1 MYPLILL
8 VFAIGF
14 IVLAGSRLRMHPF
27 LVLLLAAFFYGAA
40 SGVGVLETLEV
51 IAGGFGNTLGR
62 IGLIIVL
69 GMLIGA
75 FLEHSGGATA
85 MAFWVLELIGPRA
98 INWAMAAVGY
108 IVSVPVFCDSGFVI
122 LNSLMKGMAIRG
134 GIPVTGPA
142 VALAM
147 GLLATHTMVPPT
159 PGPVAAAAI
168 LGANIGTVLLWGLIV
183 SLFSLIITL
192 LVIRPIFKLLP
203 IYAAMDM
210 TDRPNNTG
218 RPSAGHA
225 FLPVLIP
232 IFLIV
237 LGAVSSMP
245 ARPLGEGMV
254 YRYLIL
260 LGNPVIALV
269 LGFLVALTLPKRFD
283 KSMLSDDGWVGQ
295 SLVQAGSILL
305 ITGAGGAFGA
315 VLQSSGLGSD
325 LGLLL
330 AGKPLGIWVPFL
342 IAAVLKTAQGSSTV
356 ALLTAASIITP
367 SLAALGLDSEV
378 GRALTVI
385 AIGAGSCVVS
395 HANDSYFWVVTQLS
409 GMDLRQ
415 GYALV
420 TLSSALLGLFS
431 ALLIFFLGML
441 IL

>member
-1 MYPLILL
+1 M
-8 VFAIGF
+8 
-14 IVLAGSRLRMHPF
+14 
-27 LVLLLAAFFYGAA
+27 
-40 SGVGVLETLEV
+40 LETLES
-51 IAGGFGNTLGR
+51 ITGGFGNTVGR

-69 GMLIGA
+69 GMLIGT

-85 MAFWVLELIGPRA
+85 MAMWVLELIGPRG

-122 LNSLMKGMAIRG
+122 LSSLMKGMANRG

-168 LGANIGTVLLWGLIV
+168 LGANMGTVLLWGLIV
-183 SLFSLIITL
+183 SLFSLMITL
-192 LVIRPIFKLLP
+192 VAIRPVYKLLP
-203 IYAAMDM
+203 IYAEVDKA
-210 TDRPNNTG
+210 DRPYDTG
-218 RPSAGHA
+218 CPSAGHA

-232 IFLIV
+232 ILLIV

-254 YRYLIL
+254 YRFLIL

-283 KSMLSDDGWVGQ
+283 KSMLSGDGWVGQ

-315 VLQSSGLGSD
+315 VLQSSGLGSE

-356 ALLTAASIITP
+356 ALLTAASIIAP
-367 SLAALGLDSEV
+367 SLATLGLDSEV
-378 GRALTVI
+378 GRAFTVI

-409 GMDLRQ
+409 GMDLRH
-415 GYALV
+415 GYSLV
-420 TLSSALLGLFS
+420 TLGSALLGLFS
-431 ALLIFFLGML
+431 ALLLFFLGML